1 LTKLKVDDVVLGIP
15 IHFFCGVWS
24 MIATGLFS
32 SPSAMMAAYGRD
44 EHVGLFYE
52 LGRGSFDATL
62 LTNQFIAILGIFGWI
77 AGLMYPFFRV
87 LDKLQWLKASIQYE
101 IVGLDEKYMSNNN
114 HEAQLEIQQDVQH
127 YKEQVKRIKRRRM
140 RKNSEQE
147 SVCSLNVPSENFN
160 FSTIESVDTLNLSC
174 IEDEFKESVPPSYE
188 V

>member
-1 LTKLKVDDVVLGIP
+1 
-15 IHFFCGVWS
+15 

-101 IVGLDEKYMSNNN
+101 IVGLDEKYMTNNN
-114 HEAQLEIQQDVQH
+114 QEAQLEIQQDVQH

-160 FSTIESVDTLNLSC
+160 FSTIESVDTVNLSC